1 MYWGLRVL
9 CRIEV
14 AKIDKENEMKEKI
27 KEYIEDMTTYIFMG
41 VWLGAGCAVGFW
53 AVTVMY
59 LGH

>member
-1 MYWGLRVL
+1 
-9 CRIEV
+9 
-14 AKIDKENEMKEKI
+14 MKERIKEYI

-53 AVTVMY
+53 AVTVLY